1 METPTGDG
9 TAEIVEA
16 PEASVD
22 TTGPEDSGS
31 GVNPAW
37 EPIREKLGD
46 PHFELIKDQLS
57 EWDKGVNK
65 RFEALNQQFSPYKDL
80 GSVDELRSY
89 REIVDQINAN
99 PEAIYASL
107 GEFLKENGRLPNEAE
122 VEEIQDELES
132 DEQSARDPRVDEL
145 AAQQEQIQQFLAE
158 QLAREEQAKAEAT
171 LDSEIKELSD
181 SRGYSEDDMKEIV
194 NRALALSQQNPN
206 RVVPLS
212 EAADEFDSLR
222 DRILSTPR
230 PGDSAPKLLP
240 TSGGNPGSGQQR
252 SVGELSRN
260 ETQDLIAS
268 YLTQG
273 KA

>member
-1 METPTGDG
+1 
-9 TAEIVEA
+9 
-16 PEASVD
+16 
-22 TTGPEDSGS
+22 
-31 GVNPAW
+31 
-37 EPIREKLGD
+37 
-46 PHFELIKDQLS
+46 
-57 EWDKGVNK
+57 
-65 RFEALNQQFSPYKDL
+65 
-80 GSVDELRSY
+80 
-89 REIVDQINAN
+89 
-99 PEAIYASL
+99 
-107 GEFLKENGRLPNEAE
+107 
-122 VEEIQDELES
+122 
-132 DEQSARDPRVDEL
+132 
-145 AAQQEQIQQFLAE
+145 
-158 QLAREEQAKAEAT
+158 
-171 LDSEIKELSD
+171 
-181 SRGYSEDDMKEIV
+181 MKEIV